1 MAEMLPPIIIELIA
15 SAESFTLA
23 KDKVINGAHEIATAG
38 ATTSERL
45 NALGKRATGMIATA
59 GVGVAVLAT
68 KMAYDFQ
75 EGMDKIKN
83 QSGITEE
90 QLKNLGNTIQN
101 LSSTTGLTDKALQ
114 DASLAMLQS
123 GVSGAKGVELLTA
136 ASKAAVITGADV
148 TAVTKTL
155 IAAQTLQI
163 AKGMD
168 VTKMTGILVQGS
180 KLFQGGLSAEEAMLK
195 GRVAVAL
202 AKYGLGMKQIIPIGA
217 EFAKVGL
224 PSRAIAG
231 FVNSLGNLSKPTTD
245 AKGKMTTFAS
255 SLKAAGL
262 NQEDLASKLRRGDLV
277 GILTEVRDAAGG
289 SSTKLTQLATTL
301 FGNSGGGTA
310 SVLIKNLTDIGK
322 LQKNMSGAGVGTLNT
337 SFADVTK
344 QLGPQLNILKQTF
357 NNMMIDAGKLLLPVA
372 TDIVQ
377 WIGGFARLLRENPLL
392 KDVFGVGAGA
402 IFGLA
407 IAAKIKSAFT
417 SIMGLFGKGAQ
428 VVATDANTVA
438 LQENTAALF
447 GKGGGGIAN
456 DAKNIVKKG
465 GWLAGLTDIATGL
478 FSKTGPLA
486 IAALG
491 GYDLYKTVTDPLNF
505 LNPSNGKAIPNAPKG
520 TKSVPLTDSQ
530 GNATSTFVAITQAQI
545 NALNKW
551 WNSAATQKLSVV
563 QQNSY
568 ADNIMKNFAKQD
580 QKGNYSVTI
589 RVK

>member
-1 MAEMLPPIIIELIA
+1 
-15 SAESFTLA
+15 
-23 KDKVINGAHEIATAG
+23 
-38 ATTSERL
+38 
-45 NALGKRATGMIATA
+45 
-59 GVGVAVLAT
+59 
-68 KMAYDFQ
+68 
-75 EGMDKIKN
+75 
-83 QSGITEE
+83 
-90 QLKNLGNTIQN
+90 
-101 LSSTTGLTDKALQ
+101 
-114 DASLAMLQS
+114 MLQS